1 MAVGLGIV
9 VLGLVVIARTHA
21 VCLNTTP
28 SEPRGLYWRVEG
40 SPKSGAIIAF
50 LAPAA
55 SFPYADQS
63 LSVLHRIPILKA
75 IGAGPGDRV
84 CSDGRTLALNGRTI
98 FIKGRDSR
106 GHALPHWVGC
116 RPMGRDEYF
125 VFSDRVPNSFDSR
138 YFGPIS
144 RAAIIGVYRPLFTE

>member
-9 VLGLVVIARTHA
+9 VLGLVVIARAHA
-21 VCLNTTP
+21 VYLNTTP

-40 SPKSGAIIAF
+40 GLKPGAIIAF

-84 CSDGRTLALNGRTI
+84 CSEPFL
-98 FIKGRDSR
+98 
-106 GHALPHWVGC
+106 
-116 RPMGRDEYF
+116 
-125 VFSDRVPNSFDSR
+125 
-138 YFGPIS
+138 S
-144 RAAIIGVYRPLFTE
+144 RAAIVVAARSRTG